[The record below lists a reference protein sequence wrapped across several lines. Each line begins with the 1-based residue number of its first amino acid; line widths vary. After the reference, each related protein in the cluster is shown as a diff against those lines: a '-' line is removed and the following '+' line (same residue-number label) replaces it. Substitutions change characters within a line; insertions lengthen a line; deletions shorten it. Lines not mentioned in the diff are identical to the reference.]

1 MPHEWMPSPSGRTL
15 NLRLHVCQ
23 PDDCCIP
30 HHRQAAFRICRAS
43 NRNEKGDFM
52 EPDNKNSALSRYLPS
67 GHQAMI
73 HFMVLFTLSC
83 LLGPWIGPWL
93 VNWIN
98 PPTAWGII

>member
-1 MPHEWMPSPSGRTL
+1 
-15 NLRLHVCQ
+15 
-23 PDDCCIP
+23 
-30 HHRQAAFRICRAS
+30 
-43 NRNEKGDFM
+43 M

-98 PPTAWGII
+98 PPTAWGIITRTGDYSPMNVLLWGFAFLMVEVFFYTGWLIARAKKGWEEAQPKSWYN